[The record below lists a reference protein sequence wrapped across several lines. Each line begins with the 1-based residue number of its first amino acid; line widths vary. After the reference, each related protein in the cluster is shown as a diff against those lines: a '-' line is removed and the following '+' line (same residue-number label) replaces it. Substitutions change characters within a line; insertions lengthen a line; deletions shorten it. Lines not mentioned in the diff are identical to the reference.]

1 MLQEN
6 SIKNDGGGEGAAGE
20 GIYTKREMWETDY
33 LQSVA
38 FVSFF
43 LEEGKKYGVFVSTRS
58 CFALSSINPGYV
70 HSIRKI
76 ALTENGPM
84 ILFYPQC
91 LKMTKNVS
99 FIDSKRNFLQ

>member
-20 GIYTKREMWETDY
+20 GKRYQKRDVGNWLSSERCFC
-33 LQSVA
+33 L
-38 FVSFF
+38 FF

-84 ILFYPQC
+84 ILFYPQY